1 MPSCASPR
9 CTAPVETKGLALCSI
24 HSKVPPATLSPRR
37 PGQSARERAD
47 AVASKQPRKM
57 LISKLTFGFI
67 KAPNYSWRV
76 GADAEEAVG
85 RELEKL
91 PPGWFVRHD
100 IFIGKRWN
108 VDHIIVGPPGVFLF
122 DTKFRSGIVKTT
134 RDGIRVNNRRT
145 DMAEKV
151 QDQAREASGQFRDAG
166 LRTWVQ
172 PVLVFDNDIRGTRQP
187 DGVHVVGLAR
197 VIEYLKALPPGLE
210 DAEVQRL
217 GRVLLDDATWPFTPQ
232 SDDDA
237 VFYEVP
243 KQRWKWAALATAGA
257 ALGALLIGAATLRGP
272 TAPPSPP
279 PESIEAISARYR
291 AVATR
296 SGLDSVL
303 GGLGLFVG
311 LPVQDVHLGVLL
323 MPILELHRH
332 TDGAS
337 TWDHKRGEGEV
348 QRRGVVR
355 VLPIDWVGRWLSLKP
370 RDVDG
375 DNDFFLLADAL
386 WAQADDHHERTENR
400 WEGPLDD
407 HRGPVG
413 ADVQVLVVRFLA
425 DLIAKEEVPNSSFSR
440 HNEISKLVV
449 VP

>member
-1 MPSCASPR
+1 
-9 CTAPVETKGLALCSI
+9 
-24 HSKVPPATLSPRR
+24 
-37 PGQSARERAD
+37 
-47 AVASKQPRKM
+47 M

-197 VIEYLKALPPGLE
+197 VIEYLKALPPELE

-279 PESIEAISARYR
+279 PESIQAISARYK
-291 AVATR
+291 AVGATQYKLKKVTKEVTGVSSEPSTLVGYYDGVALKKSEWTIAGELNEMMFHNGR
-296 SGLDSVL
+296 LEFAFKKKGDSERRFYLVDGKLIAASEGKDRKLVETSGAEVFDLERRVL
-303 GGLGLFVG
+303 GALNTAGDRLSYDGGKFV
-311 LPVQDVHLGVLL
+311 
-323 MPILELHRH
+323 
-332 TDGAS
+332 
-337 TWDHKRGEGEV
+337 
-348 QRRGVVR
+348 
-355 VLPIDWVGRWLSLKP
+355 
-370 RDVDG
+370 
-375 DNDFFLLADAL
+375 
-386 WAQADDHHERTENR
+386 
-400 WEGPLDD
+400 
-407 HRGPVG
+407 
-413 ADVQVLVVRFLA
+413 
-425 DLIAKEEVPNSSFSR
+425 AK
-440 HNEISKLVV
+440 
-449 VP
+449 